1 MRALTKLIFVAA
13 MISGLSAFG
22 TDSTETATPPNP
34 LLNLLEEVKS
44 HGIEERLANQKREAE
59 FLRRRDDQQTLF
71 EQAKAELAKEEA
83 RSEALRQ
90 QYDTNEKT
98 LSDMETTLKIEMGN
112 IGEIFGTVRQV
123 AGDMKAVFQDSLI
136 STQIPGRVSFVADL
150 AERKQ
155 LPNIEELEKLWYEI
169 FRETVESGRIVS
181 YPSKILTSEGIE
193 KDATVT
199 RIGTFNAIANGRF
212 LRYLQDRGILY
223 EMSRQ
228 PPSRYLKIAANYE
241 NLKSGYGPMIVDPSR
256 GMILGASAQ
265 APDLR
270 ERIAQGKLVGYVIIV
285 ILIIGLL
292 VALERFVVLSISE
305 WKIGR
310 QLKTDIP
317 SPKNALGR
325 LMAVFEKY
333 RDQDVDTLDLKL
345 DEAILK
351 ETPMLERGLA
361 TLKIMAAIA
370 PLLGLLGTVTGMI
383 QVFQDMSIYGT
394 GDPKIM
400 ADGISQALVTTVLGL
415 VTAIPLVLVHSVLQ
429 GKSDSLTQILDE
441 RSAGLM
447 AEMSEKK

>member
-1 MRALTKLIFVAA
+1 MKSLIKLIVIAA
-13 MISGLSAFG
+13 SISGLSALG
-22 TDSTETATPPNP
+22 ADTAEPVAPPNP
-34 LLNLLEEVKS
+34 LLNLLNDVRS
-44 HGIEERLANQKREAE
+44 HGVQERLVNERREAE
-59 FLRRRDDQQTLF
+59 FMQRRNEQQSLL
-71 EQAKAELAKEEA
+71 EQAKAELAQQ
-83 RSEALRQ
+83 EALSEELRQ
-90 QYDTNEKT
+90 NYDANEKT
-98 LSDMETTLKIEMGN
+98 LSDMETSLKIEMGN

-123 AGDMKAVFQDSLI
+123 AGDMKAVFQESLI
-136 STQIPGRVSFVADL
+136 TTQIPGREVFVADL
-150 AERKQ
+150 AERKK
-155 LPNIEELEKLWYEI
+155 LPNIQELEELWYEM
-169 FRETVESGRIVS
+169 FQETVESGRIVR
-181 YPSKILTSEGIE
+181 YPAKILTPEGVE
-193 KDATVT
+193 KEAMVT
-199 RIGTFNAIANGRF
+199 RIGTFNAISDGHF
-212 LRYLQDRGILY
+212 LRYLQDREVLY
-223 EMSRQ
+223 QMSRQ
-228 PPSRYLKIAANYE
+228 PPSRYLKIADKYE
-241 NLKSGYGPMIVDPSR
+241 KLKSGYDSMIVDPSR
-256 GMILGASAQ
+256 GTILGASAQ

-292 VALERFVVLSISE
+292 VALERFVVLSISQF
-305 WKIGR
+305 KIAR
-310 QLKTDIP
+310 QLKSEVP

-325 LMAVFEKY
+325 LLSVYDSYKN
-333 RDQDVDTLDLKL
+333 QDVETLELKL

-351 ETPMLERGLA
+351 ETPILERGLA

-429 GKSDSLTQILDE
+429 GKSDSLTQVLDE